1 MASHPAPTWV
11 EASHL
16 LPAEGG
22 GGPKAYPVQWQQ
34 QAHFDADTDV
44 DRPDHNPSTVPARP
58 LYKPT
63 LIQRICATWI
73 FELFGLVVSAAGL
86 AAMVYVLLR
95 YDGQRIPDW
104 GSLSFNTLISI
115 LAVVSKMA
123 ALYGATSAIS
133 QLKWVWLT
141 EHGKNLIDYKTFD
154 SGSRGVTGAAML
166 AWSLKGRYVTL
177 SPPPPSFSISN

>member
-1 MASHPAPTWV
+1 
-11 EASHL
+11 
-16 LPAEGG
+16 
-22 GGPKAYPVQWQQ
+22 
-34 QAHFDADTDV
+34 
-44 DRPDHNPSTVPARP
+44 
-58 LYKPT
+58 
-63 LIQRICATWI
+63 
-73 FELFGLVVSAAGL
+73 
-86 AAMVYVLLR
+86 MVYVLWR

-166 AWSLKGRYVTL
+166 AWSLKGRYVALPTTPL
-177 SPPPPSFSISN
+177 FLFPLELTHIETGASLFSEHSPSSLVSPPVLSRSKSSISPAKNTSMSPRRRG